1 MLRIGPSLPILA
13 LIFAATAAAQT
24 PVLDVFKTAAEA
36 LSNRDVAKFMEQFDP
51 ALKDYDVLK
60 QNITLLVGA
69 EGAQSSIEVVSD
81 EGDDKSRAL
90 EIDWLLRVGTGTAKR
105 EILKVTVERRG
116 RGWKIT
122 ALAPIDFFG
131 PENGELKFA
140 AAR

>member
-1 MLRIGPSLPILA
+1 
-13 LIFAATAAAQT
+13 
-24 PVLDVFKTAAEA
+24 LDVFKTAAEA

-51 ALKDYDVLK
+51 AMKDYDVLK